1 MTIAPTSEKTSENST
16 VFLWGLDT
24 PVLYTAAVE
33 LRTGGRGSAPA
44 DTAPATAA
52 PADDTVS
59 VAFGIRTIS
68 FTAGAGFVLNGVPTI
83 LKGGCVH
90 HDNGILGSV

>member
-1 MTIAPTSEKTSENST
+1 MTIAPTSENST

-33 LRTGGRGSAPA
+33 LRTGGRGS
-44 DTAPATAA
+44 A